1 MIYMKKTN
9 TPHIIPVPYNKPIE
23 ICADN
28 ETLPVL
34 QRFRALRVANYE
46 LTQTWC
52 IVPESENPI
61 RLNSLTAYLNLQ
73 TGELTINSN
82 PGVSFMVNGLAL
94 NGGITIVHCGNGDYF
109 IHIIDLAHGS
119 STAIPT
125 TKEEDL
131 IATLDHVINGDA
143 TRAERIAHLAT
154 IDPAMAEAILAGK
167 RVLIL

>member
-1 MIYMKKTN
+1 MKQKSN
-9 TPHIIPVPYNKPIE
+9 PHIIPVPYNKPIE
-23 ICADN
+23 ICAN
-28 ETLPVL
+28 EETLTL
-34 QRFRALRVANYE
+34 LLHFQALRAANYE

-52 IVPESENPI
+52 IVPGSENPI
-61 RLNSLTAYLNLQ
+61 CWTHSTAYLNLR
-73 TGELTINSN
+73 TGELTVDCA
-82 PGVSFMVNGLAL
+82 PGVAFMVNGLAL
-94 NGGITIVHCGNGDYF
+94 DGGIIIIRGNDGGYVIGITDF
-109 IHIIDLAHGS
+109 AHGNV
-119 STAIPT
+119 STHLPP

>member
-1 MIYMKKTN
+1 MKKKN

-23 ICADN
+23 IRADKD
-28 ETLPVL
+28 TLLLL
-34 QRFRALRVANYE
+34 QRFQALRAANYE

-52 IVPESENPI
+52 IVPGSENPI
-61 RLNSLTAYLNLQ
+61 CWTLSTAYLNLR
-73 TGELTINSN
+73 TGELTVKCA
-82 PGVSFMVNGLAL
+82 PGVAFKVDGLAL
-94 NGGITIVHCGNGDYF
+94 NGGIIIVR
-109 IHIIDLAHGS
+109 GS
-119 STAIPT
+119 DGGYVIGITDFSDWSERFLPP

-154 IDPAMAEAILAGK
+154 IDPAMADAILAGK

>member
-1 MIYMKKTN
+1 MKKTN
-9 TPHIIPVPYNKPIE
+9 TPHIIPVAYNKPIE
-23 ICADN
+23 IRADK
-28 ETLPVL
+28 ETLPL
-34 QRFRALRVANYE
+34 LRHFQNLRAANYD

-61 RLNSLTAYLNLQ
+61 CWTLSTAYLNLR
-73 TGELTINSN
+73 TGELTVDCA
-82 PGVSFMVNGLAL
+82 PGVAFQVNGLAL
-94 NGGITIVHCGNGDYF
+94 NGGIIIVR
-109 IHIIDLAHGS
+109 GS
-119 STAIPT
+119 DGGYVIGITDFADWSERFLPP